1 LEWAWELVSPSGLE
15 LVWGWKSVSVSV
27 SVSVSELVSL
37 WDVVSASVPAL
48 PLKPACNSKSR
59 L

>member
-15 LVWGWKSVSVSV
+15 LVLGWKSVSVS
-27 SVSVSELVSL
+27 VSL